1 MNERWKSVGDD
12 FASLKDAFKDRYD
25 QKETDADDETP
36 DSEDVKN
43 ALNTIGEGLE
53 RLFGSIGDVVRDDD
67 FKRKAK
73 ATMKNLGDA
82 ISESVSDISAKTT
95 QRKASTKPADGSDE
109 SGEASSDAPDS
120 TETASAD
127 GGIGAE
133 DTDQLRK
140 DLDEEI

>member
-1 MNERWKSVGDD
+1 MSERWKSVGDD
-12 FASLKDAFKDRYD
+12 FAGLKDAFKERYD
-25 QKETDADDETP
+25 QKEADEEDESP

-53 RLFGSIGDVVRDDD
+53 RLFSSIGDVVRDDE

-73 ATMKNLGDA
+73 TTMKNLGDA

-95 QRKASTKPADGSDE
+95 QRKTNAGSTEASDE
-109 SGEASSDAPDS
+109 SDEASPDAADS

-127 GGIGAE
+127 EGAVAE
-133 DTDQLRK
+133 DIDQLRK
-140 DLDEEI
+140 DLDEEL

>member
-1 MNERWKSVGDD
+1 MSERWKSVGDD
-12 FASLKDAFKDRYD
+12 FASLKDAFKERYD
-25 QKETDADDETP
+25 QKEADEEDGSP

-53 RLFGSIGDVVRDDD
+53 RLFSSIGDVVRDDE

-73 ATMKNLGDA
+73 TTMKNLGDA

-95 QRKASTKPADGSDE
+95 QRKTNTESTDGADE
-109 SGEASSDAPDS
+109 FNDAPPNTPDS

-127 GGIGAE
+127 EGAVAE
-133 DTDQLRK
+133 DIDQLRK
-140 DLDEEI
+140 DLDEEL